1 MARALAHAE
10 KLDPRFADPAALA
23 LLGAPARARAERLL
37 SRTMPRRPRALLEAV
52 HLHSLS
58 RGMVARTVA
67 IDDAIRGATSTQ
79 LVILG
84 AGLDGRAW
92 RMPELAGAVVFEID
106 HPDTQRE
113 KQARAA
119 ELRRVASEVH
129 FVPVDFERDDLA
141 AALDEAGHD
150 PSQPTTWV
158 WEGVVMYLS
167 LADVEAT
174 LAIIARLSAPG
185 SRLVICYHSPALILH
200 IVGAV
205 VRRVGEPL
213 RSVFSADEMR
223 ALLARYDFS
232 VVRDQDARTIGATL
246 SPDVA
251 RATRHMSHMRIVTA
265 DRLR

>member
-1 MARALAHAE
+1 MKPGQASKTAEMVCMARALAHAE
-10 KLDPRFADPAALA
+10 KLDPRFTDPAALA

-141 AALDEAGHD
+141 AALDKAGHD

-158 WEGVVMYLS
+158 WEGRGHVPLAGGCRGDSGHHRAPVGPRQPARDLLS
-167 LADVEAT
+167 QPRADLA
-174 LAIIARLSAPG
+174 
-185 SRLVICYHSPALILH
+185 
-200 IVGAV
+200 
-205 VRRVGEPL
+205 
-213 RSVFSADEMR
+213 
-223 ALLARYDFS
+223 
-232 VVRDQDARTIGATL
+232 
-246 SPDVA
+246 
-251 RATRHMSHMRIVTA
+251 
-265 DRLR
+265 